1 MAKENPG
8 WGYDRIVGALANLGF
23 LLSDQT
29 VGNILRR
36 HGLSPAPK
44 RKQAISWKDF
54 TRSHMEVLVGTDFFT
69 VEILTL
75 ALSQSIPRQLFSR
88 SEKIIKSSTTT
99 TKKDT
104 AQRIVNQS
112 GCESFGGWPIQRR
125 NRSPSTSLII
135 PRSEKRP
142 RNRRSAP
149 SERPSEK
156 ASFRRL
162 AVPKR
167 GACV

>member
-1 MAKENPG
+1 APPP
-8 WGYDRIVGALANLGF
+8 
-23 LLSDQT
+23 
-29 VGNILRR
+29 
-36 HGLSPAPK
+36 HGTEA
-44 RKQAISWKDF
+44 F
-54 TRSHMEVLVGTDFFT
+54 
-69 VEILTL
+69 
-75 ALSQSIPRQLFSR
+75 SQSIPRQLFSR

-125 NRSPSTSLII
+125 NRSPSTPLII

-149 SERPSEK
+149 SERPSEN
-156 ASFRRL
+156 AGFRRL